1 MNRFGAGANGVTLI
15 SSCLWVD
22 VRRLFFII
30 GIVAEV
36 KVVSVITDKKHIMVL
51 YINLISNARVQTNLG
66 LVARNQGRRARI
78 AELGLEWRGEIEGE
92 RLVLGLGLITMV
104 VHP

>member
-30 GIVAEV
+30 GIVVEV
-36 KVVSVITDKKHIMVL
+36 KVVVSVITDKKHIMVL

-66 LVARNQGRRARI
+66 LVARNQGRRARV
-78 AELGLEWRGEIEGE
+78 AELGLE
-92 RLVLGLGLITMV
+92 
-104 VHP
+104 